1 MTLYDRSVDLQL
13 KLEAAQSAD
22 TSMELLSRAGRLIE
36 ALEQSAAYLE
46 GVARFREAANVVE
59 RPKIDVRAVTRAV
72 SVFRAGVSQHG
83 SAAFQHQ
90 PATSLADTAK
100 KQRELATR
108 WLTAVWRD
116 TFAEYE
122 PLMDRVDAEHLVGS
136 SSHRVVA
143 QARVS
148 KLRALR
154 GFDPVAN
161 AAGVDGSLG
170 TIGDVRAWITAI
182 RGIGAELRDALAAL
196 DTERESLTPEV
207 RDALERAASD
217 AGFPLDEVTHDL
229 LGALR
234 HAGVDEHLVVRK
246 R

>member
-22 TSMELLSRAGRLIE
+22 TSLELLSRANRLID

-46 GVARFREAANVVE
+46 GVARFLEAADVVE
-59 RPKIDVRAVTRAV
+59 RPEIDVRVVTRAV
-72 SVFRAGVSQHG
+72 SIFRAGVSQHG

-90 PATSLADTAK
+90 PAASLAETAK

-108 WLTAVWRD
+108 WLTAVWHGI
-116 TFAEYE
+116 FAEYE
-122 PLMDRVDAEHLVGS
+122 PLMDRVDTEQLVGS

-143 QARVS
+143 QARVA
-148 KLRALR
+148 KLRVLR

-161 AAGVDGSLG
+161 AAGVDESLG
-170 TIGDVRAWITAI
+170 TTGDVRTWITAI
-182 RGIGAELRDALAAL
+182 RGIGAELGDALAAL
-196 DTERESLTPEV
+196 DTERENLTPEV

-217 AGFPLDEVTHDL
+217 AGLPLDEVTDGL